1 MKREQPQQ
9 MVMIALSILIV
20 LLGFGL
26 TIYVIERGLVKDE
39 SLGII
44 LSVWLTGG
52 VLSVFGFWF
61 GTSLGG
67 RMQSGSTEKQTDT
80 LQTAVD
86 KIPPVTTGKDA

>member
-1 MKREQPQQ
+1 VKREQPQQ
-9 MVMIALSILIV
+9 RVMIVLSFLLIC
-20 LLGFGL
+20 LGFGL
-26 TIYVIERGLVKDE
+26 TIYVIEKGLVKDE

-52 VLSVFGFWF
+52 VVSVIGFWF

-67 RMQSGSTEKQTDT
+67 RITTEASDKQADT

-86 KIPPVTTGKDA
+86 KIPPVTTEGEG